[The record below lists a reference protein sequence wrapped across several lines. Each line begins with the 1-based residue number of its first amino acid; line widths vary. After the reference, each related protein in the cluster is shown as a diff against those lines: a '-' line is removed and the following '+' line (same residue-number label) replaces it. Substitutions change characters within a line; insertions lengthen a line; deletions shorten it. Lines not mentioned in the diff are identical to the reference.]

1 MKGLKEY
8 SISFVGLKDGSHEFQ
23 YQIDN
28 KFFEEFQY
36 TEFNKVNISAKIDFI
51 KKSTLLELFFTI
63 SGTINVPCDVTNEY
77 FNQEISG
84 DFSLVVKFGPEFNDD
99 NDEILILPYEEYQI
113 NVAQY
118 IYELV
123 VLSAPSKRIHPDV
136 LNGTMKSETLEK
148 LKELEINNNKT
159 VEEEPSTS
167 TDPRWDKLKDLLT
180 GKNE

>member
-8 SISFVGLKDGSHEFQ
+8 NISFVGLKEGSHDFQ

-36 TEFNKVNISAKIDFI
+36 TEFNEVNISANVNFI

-63 SGTINVPCDVTNEY
+63 KGTINVPCDMTNEY
-77 FNQEISG
+77 FDQEISG
-84 DFSLVVKFGPEFNDD
+84 EYPLVVKFGPEFNDE
-99 NDEILILPYEEYQI
+99 NEEILIIPYEEYQI

-118 IYELV
+118 IYELI

-136 LNGTMKSETLEK
+136 LNGTMKSKALEK
-148 LKELEINNNKT
+148 LKELEINNEKT
-159 VEEEPSTS
+159 VEEEES

>member
-8 SISFVGLKDGSHEFQ
+8 NISFVGLKEGSHDFQ

-36 TEFNKVNISAKIDFI
+36 TEFNEVNISANINLV
-51 KKSTLLELFFTI
+51 KKSTLLELYFNI
-63 SGTINVPCDVTNEY
+63 EGTINVPCDITNEY

-84 DFSLVVKFGPEFNDD
+84 NFPLVVKFGPEFNDE
-99 NDEILILPYEEYQI
+99 NEEILIIPYEEYQI

-118 IYELV
+118 IYELI
-123 VLSAPSKRIHPDV
+123 VLSAPTKRTHPDV

-148 LKELEINNNKT
+148 LKELEINNEKT
-159 VEEEPSTS
+159 VEEES

>member
-8 SISFVGLKDGSHEFQ
+8 NISFVGLKEGNHKFQ

-28 KFFEEFQY
+28 TFFEEFQY
-36 TEFNKVNISAKIDFI
+36 SEFNEVNISAKLDFV
-51 KKSTLLELFFTI
+51 KKSTLLELNFTI
-63 SGTINVPCDVTNEY
+63 EGTINVPCDITNEY
-77 FNQEISG
+77 FDQYISG
-84 DFSLVVKFGPEFNDD
+84 DFSLIVKFGPEFNDD

-118 IYELV
+118 IYELT
-123 VLSAPSKRIHPDV
+123 VLSAPSKRIHPEV
-136 LNGTMKSETLEK
+136 ANGTMKSETLEK
-148 LKELEINNNKT
+148 LKELEINNDKT
-159 VEEEPSTS
+159 VEEES